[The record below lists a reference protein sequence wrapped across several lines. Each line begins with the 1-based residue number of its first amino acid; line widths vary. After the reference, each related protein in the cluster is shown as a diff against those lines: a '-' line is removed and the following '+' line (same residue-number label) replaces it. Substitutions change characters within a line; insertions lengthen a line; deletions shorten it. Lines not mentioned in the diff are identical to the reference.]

1 MSNGSAQDLHRVTT
15 VQQRDDDS
23 LVAYVRADNF
33 SPGQEVEVSVYL
45 TQGDSY
51 ATYNDKKRVP
61 FPEPGGSRKGLVLAV
76 ELPRTEL
83 DLSKP
88 VTVISRVSEVWP
100 SVLVPDADKLAKYR
114 NAESYRGQGLAE
126 SYQGQGLKAVWTYKD
141 SVGKEAGD
149 QASPSDDGGS
159 AVTTASQQ

>member
-15 VQQRDDDS
+15 VQQRDDDT

-61 FPEPGGSRKGLVLAV
+61 FPDPGNPGQAVVLPV
-76 ELPRTEL
+76 ELPKTKL
-83 DLSKP
+83 NMGQP
-88 VTVISRVSEVWP
+88 VTVITRVSEVWP
-100 SVLVPDADKLAKYR
+100 SVLQPDDEKMEEYPK
-114 NAESYRGQGLAE
+114 NKSY
-126 SYQGQGLKAVWTYKD
+126 SGQGLKAVWTYKD

>member
-61 FPEPGGSRKGLVLAV
+61 FPDPGNSRQGVVLPV
-76 ELPRTEL
+76 ELPRTKL

-88 VTVISRVSEVWP
+88 VTVITRVSEVWP
-100 SVLVPDADKLAKYR
+100 SVLQPDDEKMEEYAKS
-114 NAESYRGQGLAE
+114 ESY
-126 SYQGQGLKAVWTYKD
+126 SGQGLKAVWTYKD